1 MPESFGSMLE
11 ELADAAASAVALPGT
26 DAIRHRA
33 RERVVHRRMAV
44 SALMLVL
51 VGGTGGAWAAV
62 NQHAST
68 DATVGPMGGP
78 SAAAAPARSPGSA
91 VPSASASPSDGAYV
105 FTSGD
110 DMSIWKTGLAQDGYL
125 MVFSDGVVALSTAG
139 SFPLCY
145 GRLVAAGSDTAGAAT
160 TAGTATTAAA
170 TAASAAVAAGVPT
183 GKELLTDVS
192 CDNFGVT
199 SGVSVAVAA
208 KANELVVTVPSKGSS
223 SAYLETYGRQ
233 SLYAGGATF
242 AAMSQIPSGT
252 WKSTDGENRTLVVG
266 ADGSVSFTAYVN
278 SGKQYTGTGAID
290 MEYPTGIRAEIYCAN
305 SGAKA
310 APCGVFLIE
319 QNPQTVDQL
328 TVYGSYGPE
337 TFIRTG

>member
-26 DAIRHRA
+26 DAIRRRA
-33 RERVVHRRMAV
+33 RERVVHRRMAA

-51 VGGTGGAWAAV
+51 IGGTCGAWAVV
-62 NQHAST
+62 NQHTRT
-68 DATVGPMGGP
+68 DATVGPMGGA
-78 SAAAAPARSPGSA
+78 SAAPAPTRSP
-91 VPSASASPSDGAYV
+91 ASGAPPAGASPSGGAYM

-110 DMSIWKTGLAQDGYL
+110 DMSIWKTGIAQDGYL

-145 GRLVAAGSDTAGAAT
+145 GRLLAGDSAPAAT
-160 TAGTATTAAA
+160 P
-170 TAASAAVAAGVPT
+170 VVVAGVPT
-183 GKELLTDVS
+183 SKDLLRDVV

-199 SGVSVAVAA
+199 SGLSVVVAS
-208 KANELVVTVPSKGSS
+208 KATELVVTVPSGKSGG
-223 SAYLETYGRQ
+223 AYLETYGRQ
-233 SLYAGGATF
+233 SLFAGGETF
-242 AAMSQIPSGT
+242 PAMSRIPSGT
-252 WKSTDGENRTLVVG
+252 WKSMDGENRTLVVG
-266 ADGSVSFTAYVN
+266 ADGSVSFTAYV
-278 SGKQYTGTGAID
+278 STGKQYTGTGVID
-290 MEYPTGIRAEIYCAN
+290 MVYPTGIRAEIYCAN
-305 SGAKA
+305 GGAKT

-319 QNPQTVDQL
+319 QDPQTGDEL